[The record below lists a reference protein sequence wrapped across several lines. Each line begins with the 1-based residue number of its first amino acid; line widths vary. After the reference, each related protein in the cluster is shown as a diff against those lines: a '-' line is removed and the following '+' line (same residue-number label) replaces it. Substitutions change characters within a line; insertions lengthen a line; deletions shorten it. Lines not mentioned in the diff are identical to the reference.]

1 MSEVSLNKK
10 FTGLFTLCHT
20 VSSLARIRIIFDLFF
35 ELGAEAN
42 ARGTRAL
49 PLLMREPN
57 RVPDHTFSGLDLPH
71 DEGGR
76 RRFFGE
82 Y

>member
-1 MSEVSLNKK
+1 
-10 FTGLFTLCHT
+10 
-20 VSSLARIRIIFDLFF
+20 
-35 ELGAEAN
+35 
-42 ARGTRAL
+42 
-49 PLLMREPN
+49 MREPN
-57 RVPDHTFSGLDLPH
+57 RVPDHTFSVLDLPH

>member
-1 MSEVSLNKK
+1 MPYSLLLDANSHYLR
-10 FTGLFTLCHT
+10 F
-20 VSSLARIRIIFDLFF
+20 IF

-42 ARGTRAL
+42 ARGARAL

>member
-1 MSEVSLNKK
+1 
-10 FTGLFTLCHT
+10 
-20 VSSLARIRIIFDLFF
+20 
-35 ELGAEAN
+35 
-42 ARGTRAL
+42 
-49 PLLMREPN
+49 MREPN